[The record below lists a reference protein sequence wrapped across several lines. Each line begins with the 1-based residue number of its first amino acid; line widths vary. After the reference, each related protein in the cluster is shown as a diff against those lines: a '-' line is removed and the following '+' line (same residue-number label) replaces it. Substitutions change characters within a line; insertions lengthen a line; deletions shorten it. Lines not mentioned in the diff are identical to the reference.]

1 MDTNKCLF
9 CGSSE
14 LEHNNRDLVHA
25 WEYSCRNCR
34 QVRIAGGATKVL
46 ASKYKDKL
54 WLLSAFCR
62 RRTDS
67 KLPPVTIYHDNIE
80 KIIEDMKTPASVTEA
95 LNRLIKYFGENSN
108 LCGKWIPYDRNTYL
122 DVVIELEEMPF
133 LLRLLRE
140 QGYLVLRA
148 SDAVNED
155 KADSETIESSLRRQQ
170 NEYAMRLSGE
180 GWKKY
185 ESLISSNEDSH
196 KVFVAMWYSDK
207 TKGVREA
214 IKAGIEAAGYDSI
227 IADEGDYT
235 GNIMDFVLGSI
246 RQSKFIVADFT
257 VEPEKIEQVGN
268 SDPEKPNHHLKGGVR
283 GGVYYEAGFAKGI
296 GLEVIHTCCDDI
308 DSKDRLHFDVKH
320 ENTIFWTD
328 DEVEETYVRVLNER
342 QNNGMP
348 RNLSEKLHDRI
359 VAIFGRGPLVL
370 QKIK

>member
-1 MDTNKCLF
+1 MDTDKCLF

-14 LEHNNRDLVHA
+14 LEYNRRSGSI
-25 WEYSCRNCR
+25 WKYTCPTCR
-34 QVRIAGGATKVL
+34 QVQLATSAEFSLPK
-46 ASKYKDKL
+46 KHTQDL
-54 WLLSAFCR
+54 WLFSAFCR
-62 RRTDS
+62 RQTEAQLS
-67 KLPPVTIYHDNIE
+67 PVLIHRDNIDE
-80 KIIEDMKTPASVTEA
+80 IIESMKKPNSVTEA
-95 LNRLIKYFGENSN
+95 QNRLIKYFGKKSN
-108 LCGKWIPYDRNTYL
+108 LRGKWISYDRNTFL

-133 LLRLLRE
+133 LLSLLRE
-140 QGYLVLRA
+140 QGYLVFKWKHDVDEDTGTSEYFESLLR
-148 SDAVNED
+148 E
-155 KADSETIESSLRRQQ
+155 QQ
-170 NEYAMRLSGE
+170 SKLEMRLNGE

-185 ESLISSNEDSH
+185 ESLISSNEDSD

-207 TKGVREA
+207 TKRVREA

-328 DEVEETYVRVLNER
+328 DEVEETYVRALNER